1 MSNPR
6 NLSSFTLI
14 VTFVCL
20 SLIGVVL
27 VPLLPVKLAPSR
39 SLPGLTVS
47 FSMPGNSSRVIEAEV
62 TSKLEAMMARVKGI
76 RKVNS
81 TSDNGSGSISLEL
94 DKHADIDVT
103 RFEVSTI
110 IRQTWPQLPE
120 GVSYPQISTRRSDDK
135 ASRPFITYTLN
146 APANPILIQQYAEE
160 NIKPV
165 LGQLKGIYKVELNGA
180 TPMEWQLEYDS
191 DQLSRL
197 GITLQAVQRAIN
209 RHYEKEFLGIC
220 SIEKG
225 AEGREWIRLVRTST
239 EKEMEFEPGAIQLQ
253 AEDGTMVTLDKL
265 IKVRHVEERPQSY
278 YRINGLNS
286 VYLYITA
293 EETANQLNL
302 SGEVKHL
309 MGELQQK
316 MPPGYE
322 VHISYDATEYIQKEL
337 DKIYFR
343 TGLTVLILLLFVA
356 LITRNLR
363 YLFLIVTSLAVNIS
377 VAVILY
383 YAFGLEMQLYSL
395 AGITISLNLVIDNTI
410 VMTDHILHRRNLKAF
425 VSVLAATLT
434 TIGALVIIFFL
445 DEKIRLNL
453 QDFAA
458 VVIIN
463 LAVSLF
469 VALFFVPSMID
480 KIGLEK
486 KKRRKRRRF
495 LLRPT
500 FMKRLTVYFTRFYQG
515 VIYYLCRFR
524 VIACLLLLLGFGL
537 PVFMLP
543 EKMEGEG
550 KWVEYYNKVFDN
562 PTFKDKV
569 KPVINKALG
578 GSLRLFAEKVYEGS
592 YFNRDEGEVVLSVYA
607 TLPNGSTLEQMN
619 VLIKRME
626 TYLSDF
632 KEIRQFQTYIY
643 NARQANIQIY
653 FTKKNQRSGFPYTL
667 KANIISKALTLG
679 GGSWSVYGLQDQG
692 FSNDVRESAGS
703 FRVKLYGYNYDE
715 LSYWTEQL
723 KEKLLL
729 HRRIKEVTVNSE
741 FSWWKDDYS
750 EFYLDLDRLRM
761 AKEHITATQLFAA
774 LRPVFGR
781 DIYCGNVLFDSQTEQ
796 LKLSSVQGQ
805 RYDVWGLVNIPFFI
819 DGRSYK
825 LADFATVRKGQSPQK
840 VAKENQQ
847 YRLCLQYEYIGS
859 SEQGKKLLKKDLEEF
874 NKILP
879 MGYTAENEQDYWSW
893 NKKDNKQYA
902 LLLIVI
908 AIIFFTTAILFNSLK
923 QPLAIIF
930 VIPISYIGVFLTFYL
945 FGLNFDQG
953 GFASFVLLCGIT
965 VNASIY
971 ILNEYNAS
979 DKKKV
984 SSVITGTCL
993 HQGMEFENSAYLSD
1007 GRFYYSGIYSFY
1019 GGRWKRGFLVPFGSR
1034 YYRRVSY
1041 VYTWNIFVSAYILIE
1056 ETKKIIK
1063 VLLFFFNRSVYFCCY
1078 KKR

>member
-39 SLPGLTVS
+39 TLPGLTVS

-653 FTKKNQRSGFPYTL
+653 FTKENQRSGFPYTL

-879 MGYTAENEQDYWSW
+879 MG
-893 NKKDNKQYA
+893 
-902 LLLIVI
+902 
-908 AIIFFTTAILFNSLK
+908 
-923 QPLAIIF
+923 
-930 VIPISYIGVFLTFYL
+930 
-945 FGLNFDQG
+945 
-953 GFASFVLLCGIT
+953 
-965 VNASIY
+965 
-971 ILNEYNAS
+971 
-979 DKKKV
+979 
-984 SSVITGTCL
+984 
-993 HQGMEFENSAYLSD
+993 
-1007 GRFYYSGIYSFY
+1007 
-1019 GGRWKRGFLVPFGSR
+1019 
-1034 YYRRVSY
+1034 
-1041 VYTWNIFVSAYILIE
+1041 
-1056 ETKKIIK
+1056 
-1063 VLLFFFNRSVYFCCY
+1063 
-1078 KKR
+1078 

>member
-39 SLPGLTVS
+39 TLPGLTVS

-120 GVSYPQISTRRSDDK
+120 GVSYPQISTRRSNDK

-569 KPVINKALG
+569 KPVINKA
-578 GSLRLFAEKVYEGS
+578 
-592 YFNRDEGEVVLSVYA
+592 
-607 TLPNGSTLEQMN
+607 
-619 VLIKRME
+619 
-626 TYLSDF
+626 
-632 KEIRQFQTYIY
+632 
-643 NARQANIQIY
+643 
-653 FTKKNQRSGFPYTL
+653 
-667 KANIISKALTLG
+667 
-679 GGSWSVYGLQDQG
+679 
-692 FSNDVRESAGS
+692 
-703 FRVKLYGYNYDE
+703 
-715 LSYWTEQL
+715 
-723 KEKLLL
+723 
-729 HRRIKEVTVNSE
+729 
-741 FSWWKDDYS
+741 
-750 EFYLDLDRLRM
+750 
-761 AKEHITATQLFAA
+761 
-774 LRPVFGR
+774 
-781 DIYCGNVLFDSQTEQ
+781 
-796 LKLSSVQGQ
+796 
-805 RYDVWGLVNIPFFI
+805 
-819 DGRSYK
+819 
-825 LADFATVRKGQSPQK
+825 
-840 VAKENQQ
+840 
-847 YRLCLQYEYIGS
+847 
-859 SEQGKKLLKKDLEEF
+859 
-874 NKILP
+874 
-879 MGYTAENEQDYWSW
+879 
-893 NKKDNKQYA
+893 
-902 LLLIVI
+902 
-908 AIIFFTTAILFNSLK
+908 
-923 QPLAIIF
+923 
-930 VIPISYIGVFLTFYL
+930 
-945 FGLNFDQG
+945 
-953 GFASFVLLCGIT
+953 
-965 VNASIY
+965 
-971 ILNEYNAS
+971 
-979 DKKKV
+979 
-984 SSVITGTCL
+984 
-993 HQGMEFENSAYLSD
+993 
-1007 GRFYYSGIYSFY
+1007 
-1019 GGRWKRGFLVPFGSR
+1019 
-1034 YYRRVSY
+1034 
-1041 VYTWNIFVSAYILIE
+1041 
-1056 ETKKIIK
+1056 
-1063 VLLFFFNRSVYFCCY
+1063 
-1078 KKR
+1078 

>member
-62 TSKLEAMMARVKGI
+62 TSKLEAMMVRVKGI

-569 KPVINKALG
+569 KPVINKA
-578 GSLRLFAEKVYEGS
+578 
-592 YFNRDEGEVVLSVYA
+592 
-607 TLPNGSTLEQMN
+607 
-619 VLIKRME
+619 
-626 TYLSDF
+626 
-632 KEIRQFQTYIY
+632 
-643 NARQANIQIY
+643 
-653 FTKKNQRSGFPYTL
+653 
-667 KANIISKALTLG
+667 
-679 GGSWSVYGLQDQG
+679 
-692 FSNDVRESAGS
+692 
-703 FRVKLYGYNYDE
+703 
-715 LSYWTEQL
+715 
-723 KEKLLL
+723 
-729 HRRIKEVTVNSE
+729 
-741 FSWWKDDYS
+741 
-750 EFYLDLDRLRM
+750 
-761 AKEHITATQLFAA
+761 
-774 LRPVFGR
+774 
-781 DIYCGNVLFDSQTEQ
+781 
-796 LKLSSVQGQ
+796 
-805 RYDVWGLVNIPFFI
+805 
-819 DGRSYK
+819 
-825 LADFATVRKGQSPQK
+825 
-840 VAKENQQ
+840 
-847 YRLCLQYEYIGS
+847 
-859 SEQGKKLLKKDLEEF
+859 
-874 NKILP
+874 
-879 MGYTAENEQDYWSW
+879 
-893 NKKDNKQYA
+893 
-902 LLLIVI
+902 
-908 AIIFFTTAILFNSLK
+908 
-923 QPLAIIF
+923 
-930 VIPISYIGVFLTFYL
+930 
-945 FGLNFDQG
+945 
-953 GFASFVLLCGIT
+953 
-965 VNASIY
+965 
-971 ILNEYNAS
+971 
-979 DKKKV
+979 
-984 SSVITGTCL
+984 
-993 HQGMEFENSAYLSD
+993 
-1007 GRFYYSGIYSFY
+1007 
-1019 GGRWKRGFLVPFGSR
+1019 
-1034 YYRRVSY
+1034 
-1041 VYTWNIFVSAYILIE
+1041 
-1056 ETKKIIK
+1056 
-1063 VLLFFFNRSVYFCCY
+1063 
-1078 KKR
+1078 

>member
-27 VPLLPVKLAPSR
+27 VPLLPVKLAPSHT
-39 SLPGLTVS
+39 LPGLTVS

-81 TSDNGSGSISLEL
+81 TSDNGSGSISLDL
-94 DKHADIDVT
+94 DKHANIDVT

-253 AEDGTMVTLDKL
+253 AEDGTMVMLDKL

-293 EETANQLNL
+293 EETANQLKL

-356 LITRNLR
+356 LITWNLR

-515 VIYYLCRFR
+515 LIYYLCRFR

-562 PTFKDKV
+562 STFKDKV

-653 FTKKNQRSGFPYTL
+653 FTKENQRSGFPYTL

-715 LSYWTEQL
+715 LSYWTERL

-761 AKEHITATQLFAA
+761 AKENVTATQLFTA

-781 DIYCGNVLFDSQTEQ
+781 DIYCGNVLFDNQTEQ
-796 LKLSSVQGQ
+796 LKLSSLQGQ
-805 RYDVWGLVNIPFFI
+805 QYDVWGLVNIPFFI
-819 DGRSYK
+819 NGRSYK
-825 LADFATVRKGQSPQK
+825 LADFATVQKGQSPQK

-874 NKILP
+874 NKVLP
-879 MGYTAENEQDYWSW
+879 MGYTAENDQDYWSW

-971 ILNEYNAS
+971 ILNEYNAIRKRYPLLLPARAFTKAWNS
-979 DKKKV
+979 KILPIFLTVISTILGFIPFMVGDGKEAFWFPLAAGTIGGLVMSILGIFLFLPIFSLKK
-984 SSVITGTCL
+984 
-993 HQGMEFENSAYLSD
+993 Q
-1007 GRFYYSGIYSFY
+1007 
-1019 GGRWKRGFLVPFGSR
+1019 KR
-1034 YYRRVSY
+1034 
-1041 VYTWNIFVSAYILIE
+1041 
-1056 ETKKIIK
+1056 
-1063 VLLFFFNRSVYFCCY
+1063 
-1078 KKR
+1078 

>member
-27 VPLLPVKLAPSR
+27 VPLLPVKLAPSHT
-39 SLPGLTVS
+39 LPGLTVS

-94 DKHADIDVT
+94 DKHANIDVT

-253 AEDGTMVTLDKL
+253 AEDGTMVMLDKL

-293 EETANQLNL
+293 EETANQLKL

-356 LITRNLR
+356 LITWNLR

-445 DEKIRLNL
+445 DEKIRLIL

-515 VIYYLCRFR
+515 LIYYLCRFR

-562 PTFKDKV
+562 STFKDKV

-653 FTKKNQRSGFPYTL
+653 FTKENQRSGFPYTL

-715 LSYWTEQL
+715 LSYWTERL

-761 AKEHITATQLFAA
+761 AKENVTATQLFTA

-781 DIYCGNVLFDSQTEQ
+781 DIYCGNVLFDNQTEQ
-796 LKLSSVQGQ
+796 LKLSSLQGQ
-805 RYDVWGLVNIPFFI
+805 QYDVWGLVNIPFFI
-819 DGRSYK
+819 NGRSYK
-825 LADFATVRKGQSPQK
+825 LADFATVQKGQSPQK

-874 NKILP
+874 NKVLP
-879 MGYTAENEQDYWSW
+879 MGYTAENDQDYWSW

-971 ILNEYNAS
+971 ILNEYNAIRKRYPLLLPARAFTKAWNS
-979 DKKKV
+979 KILPIFLTVISTILGFIPFMVGDGKEAFWFPLAAGTIGGLVMSILGIFLFLPIFSLKK
-984 SSVITGTCL
+984 
-993 HQGMEFENSAYLSD
+993 Q
-1007 GRFYYSGIYSFY
+1007 
-1019 GGRWKRGFLVPFGSR
+1019 KR
-1034 YYRRVSY
+1034 
-1041 VYTWNIFVSAYILIE
+1041 
-1056 ETKKIIK
+1056 
-1063 VLLFFFNRSVYFCCY
+1063 
-1078 KKR
+1078 

>member
-39 SLPGLTVS
+39 TLPGLTVS

-239 EKEMEFEPGAIQLQ
+239 EKEMEFEPGVIQLQ

-293 EETANQLNL
+293 EETANQLKL

-356 LITRNLR
+356 LITWNLR

-515 VIYYLCRFR
+515 LIYYLCRFR

-562 PTFKDKV
+562 STFKDKV

-653 FTKKNQRSGFPYTL
+653 FTKENQRSGFPYTL

-692 FSNDVRESAGS
+692 FSNDVSESAGS

-715 LSYWTEQL
+715 LSYWTERL

-750 EFYLDLDRLRM
+750 EFYLDLDKLRM
-761 AKEHITATQLFAA
+761 AKENVTATQLFTA

-781 DIYCGNVLFDSQTEQ
+781 DIYCGNVLFDNQTEQ
-796 LKLSSVQGQ
+796 LKLSSLQGQ
-805 RYDVWGLVNIPFFI
+805 QYDVWGLVNIPFFI
-819 DGRSYK
+819 NGRSYK
-825 LADFATVRKGQSPQK
+825 LADFATVQKGQSPQK

-874 NKILP
+874 NKVLP
-879 MGYTAENEQDYWSW
+879 MGYTAENDQDYWSW

-971 ILNEYNAS
+971 ILNEYNAIRKRYPLLLPARAFTKAWNS
-979 DKKKV
+979 KIMPIFLTVVSTILGFIPFMVGDGKEAFWFPLAAGTIGGLVMSILGIFLFLPIFSLKK
-984 SSVITGTCL
+984 
-993 HQGMEFENSAYLSD
+993 Q
-1007 GRFYYSGIYSFY
+1007 
-1019 GGRWKRGFLVPFGSR
+1019 KR
-1034 YYRRVSY
+1034 
-1041 VYTWNIFVSAYILIE
+1041 
-1056 ETKKIIK
+1056 
-1063 VLLFFFNRSVYFCCY
+1063 
-1078 KKR
+1078 

>member
-578 GSLRLFAEKVYEGS
+578 GSLRLLRKS
-592 YFNRDEGEVVLSVYA
+592 
-607 TLPNGSTLEQMN
+607 
-619 VLIKRME
+619 
-626 TYLSDF
+626 
-632 KEIRQFQTYIY
+632 IRGKLFQ
-643 NARQANIQIY
+643 
-653 FTKKNQRSGFPYTL
+653 S
-667 KANIISKALTLG
+667 
-679 GGSWSVYGLQDQG
+679 
-692 FSNDVRESAGS
+692 
-703 FRVKLYGYNYDE
+703 
-715 LSYWTEQL
+715 
-723 KEKLLL
+723 
-729 HRRIKEVTVNSE
+729 
-741 FSWWKDDYS
+741 
-750 EFYLDLDRLRM
+750 
-761 AKEHITATQLFAA
+761 
-774 LRPVFGR
+774 
-781 DIYCGNVLFDSQTEQ
+781 
-796 LKLSSVQGQ
+796 
-805 RYDVWGLVNIPFFI
+805 
-819 DGRSYK
+819 
-825 LADFATVRKGQSPQK
+825 
-840 VAKENQQ
+840 
-847 YRLCLQYEYIGS
+847 
-859 SEQGKKLLKKDLEEF
+859 
-874 NKILP
+874 
-879 MGYTAENEQDYWSW
+879 
-893 NKKDNKQYA
+893 
-902 LLLIVI
+902 
-908 AIIFFTTAILFNSLK
+908 
-923 QPLAIIF
+923 
-930 VIPISYIGVFLTFYL
+930 
-945 FGLNFDQG
+945 
-953 GFASFVLLCGIT
+953 
-965 VNASIY
+965 
-971 ILNEYNAS
+971 
-979 DKKKV
+979 
-984 SSVITGTCL
+984 
-993 HQGMEFENSAYLSD
+993 
-1007 GRFYYSGIYSFY
+1007 
-1019 GGRWKRGFLVPFGSR
+1019 
-1034 YYRRVSY
+1034 
-1041 VYTWNIFVSAYILIE
+1041 
-1056 ETKKIIK
+1056 
-1063 VLLFFFNRSVYFCCY
+1063 
-1078 KKR
+1078 

>member
-39 SLPGLTVS
+39 TLPGLTVS

-653 FTKKNQRSGFPYTL
+653 FTKENQRSGFSYTL

-796 LKLSSVQGQ
+796 LKLSSIQGQ

-859 SEQGKKLLKKDLEEF
+859 SEQGKKTVEER
-874 NKILP
+874 L
-879 MGYTAENEQDYWSW
+879 
-893 NKKDNKQYA
+893 
-902 LLLIVI
+902 
-908 AIIFFTTAILFNSLK
+908 
-923 QPLAIIF
+923 
-930 VIPISYIGVFLTFYL
+930 
-945 FGLNFDQG
+945 
-953 GFASFVLLCGIT
+953 
-965 VNASIY
+965 
-971 ILNEYNAS
+971 
-979 DKKKV
+979 
-984 SSVITGTCL
+984 
-993 HQGMEFENSAYLSD
+993 
-1007 GRFYYSGIYSFY
+1007 GRI
-1019 GGRWKRGFLVPFGSR
+1019 
-1034 YYRRVSY
+1034 
-1041 VYTWNIFVSAYILIE
+1041 
-1056 ETKKIIK
+1056 
-1063 VLLFFFNRSVYFCCY
+1063 
-1078 KKR
+1078 